1 MRTIT
6 IATAVMCASFAT
18 ASAAELDLPARK
30 AGQWR
35 IEMQP
40 EGGPAMVTEV
50 CLDAETDKA
59 MMQAGMSMS
68 ESMCSTMNVTNDGG
82 TISIDATCAMGPMKT
97 TSHTVMSG
105 DFQSAYDVTI
115 TSAIEGGPPG
125 MPANSTMTQHAQW
138 TGDCA
143 NGMQPGDMTMPGGMR
158 MNVRDMMGMMGGG

>member
-1 MRTIT
+1 MRTIS
-6 IATAVMCASFAT
+6 IAAAAICVSFVA

-59 MMQAGMSMS
+59 MMQVGMSMS
-68 ESMCSTMNVTNDGG
+68 DSLCSTMNVANDGG
-82 TISIDATCAMGPMKT
+82 TISIDATCTMGPMKT

-115 TSAIEGGPPG
+115 TSTIEGGPPG

-143 NGMQPGDMTMPGGMR
+143 NGMQPGDMMMPGGMR